1 MTGGKKLLALVL
13 MGCVAVWGLIACEQ
27 AAKSPQ
33 DSGLESISPPKP
45 VAPAPAK
52 TEAAATTPAAEA
64 SDGAAPADVTP

>member
-33 DSGLESISPPKP
+33 DSGLESISP
-45 VAPAPAK
+45 
-52 TEAAATTPAAEA
+52 EAAATTPAAEA